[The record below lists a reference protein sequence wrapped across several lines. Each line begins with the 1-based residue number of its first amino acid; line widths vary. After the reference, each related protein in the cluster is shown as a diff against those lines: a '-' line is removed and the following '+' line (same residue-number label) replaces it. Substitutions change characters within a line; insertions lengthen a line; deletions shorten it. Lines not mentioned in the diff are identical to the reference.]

1 MSSDYIW
8 SLPCWRGQ
16 LFLLTKNSYMWKCR
30 EVSILGMTIYQWE
43 KEAEEIHQINFYPW
57 TKVSYMTNNR
67 LHAFIEQWRAY
78 FIEQW
83 RVVPML
89 SCFSLVWPFGP
100 SLPGPSIHGISSKNT
115 ERVACPPSGDVPNPG
130 LKPIFSLRSA
140 CLGSGFFTSSTS
152 WEAPRRF
159 IDVVCSFCFPPSLC
173 FSPTSLLWIVPS
185 NKALACE
192 ICHRLCFLE
201 NLD

>member
-1 MSSDYIW
+1 
-8 SLPCWRGQ
+8 
-16 LFLLTKNSYMWKCR
+16 MWKCR

-43 KEAEEIHQINFYPW
+43 KEAEENHQINFYPW
-57 TKVSYMTNNR
+57 PKVSYMTNNR

-89 SCFSLVWPFGP
+89 SGFSHVWPFGP
-100 SLPGPSIHGISSKNT
+100 SLPGSSVHGILQARTLEQVAVPSSRGCSQPRAQT
-115 ERVACPPSGDVPNPG
+115 HICYVYLPWQWVLYD
-130 LKPIFSLRSA
+130 
-140 CLGSGFFTSSTS
+140 STS
-152 WEAPRRF
+152 WEAPRR
-159 IDVVCSFCFPPSLC
+159 VHRCSLFFLLST
-173 FSPTSLLWIVPS
+173 FSAHFTFSSTSLLWIVPS